1 MTGPVRLPE
10 KGGGL
15 IPKALAV
22 LGIDNSNGMFRYVW
36 NVMDSKFMESHEMY
50 GSFRSDF
57 NVSWLVFENISL
69 RALPVL
75 QRPDVVGRWGS
86 MIPMSICDQCGL

>member
-1 MTGPVRLPE
+1 M
-10 KGGGL
+10 
-15 IPKALAV
+15 
-22 LGIDNSNGMFRYVW
+22 LGIDNSHGMFRYMW
-36 NVMDSKFMESHEMY
+36 NVMNSKFMESHEMY

-57 NVSWLVFENISL
+57 NVSWLVFGNISL